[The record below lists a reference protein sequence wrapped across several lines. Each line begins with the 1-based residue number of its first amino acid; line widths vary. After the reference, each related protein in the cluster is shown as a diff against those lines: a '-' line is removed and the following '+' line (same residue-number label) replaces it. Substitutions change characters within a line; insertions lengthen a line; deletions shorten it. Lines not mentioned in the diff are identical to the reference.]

1 MSAAAAVLGLL
12 FASGVIPT
20 DSSID
25 KLLGGLG
32 VALVAMGYSVSRGIA
47 KKAIPMVLAAVLALG
62 SMGCTT
68 IIKSDKI
75 LSVKQRTFGISVGSS
90 PTTQTPEIKLG
101 LITTVWQMI
110 PTSTNGAI
118 YAPRFFDTFEIG
130 QSANPFWTQIRENTG
145 SGDVAVG
152 TNATGEAI
160 IPKIPAAVA
169 PGKP

>member
-25 KLLGGLG
+25 KLLG
-32 VALVAMGYSVSRGIA
+32 ALSVTLAALGYSVSRGLTKRVA
-47 KKAIPMVLAAVLALG
+47 PMILAGVLALG

-75 LSVKQRTFGISVGSS
+75 LSVKQRTFGISVGAS

-110 PTSTNGAI
+110 PTSTNGPLF
-118 YAPRFFDTFEIG
+118 APRFFDTFKIG
-130 QSANPFWTQIRENTG
+130 QGVNPFATEIMENTG

-160 IPKIPAAVA
+160 IPKIPAAVE
-169 PGKP
+169 

>member
-1 MSAAAAVLGLL
+1 MSAAAALLGLL
-12 FASGVIPT
+12 FALGIIPM

-25 KLLGGLG
+25 KLLGGLSM
-32 VALVAMGYSVSRGIA
+32 ALAAMGYSVSRGLA
-47 KKAIPMVLAAVLALG
+47 KKVPLILAGLLALG

-75 LSVKQRTFGISVGSS
+75 LSVKQRTFGISVGAS

-130 QSANPFWTQIRENTG
+130 QSANPFSTQVRENTG
-145 SGDVAVG
+145 SGDVSVG
-152 TNATGEAI
+152 TNATGGAI

-169 PGKP
+169 PEK